1 MAKIL
6 ALDIGGKR
14 TGLAET
20 DPLQMM
26 AFPLKTVLTADL
38 MPVLDGYIQ
47 EHQPEI
53 IVVGD
58 PSEFTEVET
67 DSTRL
72 IQQWVAK
79 ISARFPKIQ
88 VVLVDE
94 SDTSKL
100 ASQTLIAGGMKKSKR
115 REKGALDKVAA
126 SLILERFLAQR

>member
-1 MAKIL
+1 
-6 ALDIGGKR
+6 
-14 TGLAET
+14 
-20 DPLQMM
+20 
-26 AFPLKTVLTADL
+26 
-38 MPVLDGYIQ
+38 
-47 EHQPEI
+47 
-53 IVVGD
+53 
-58 PSEFTEVET
+58 VET